1 MSVAIATMGLFTPA
15 VPSPPVVVGGGGA
28 VMRIEDEPKKPSILV
43 KSVYEKDKKK
53 YSTQEFIIVK
63 SITDGD

>member
-15 VPSPPVVVGGGGA
+15 VPSSPVVVSGGGA
-28 VMRIEDEPKKPSILV
+28 VMRIEDQPKKPSILV

-53 YSTQEFIIVK
+53 YTTQEFITVK
-63 SITDGD
+63 SIKNGD